1 MEELDL
7 RLDSRV
13 IVVTGAAAGI
23 GLCIARYCLAQGAI
37 VYLTDRD
44 TATLERSTAELGNNA
59 RAVTMDVSDAA
70 EVANAIGRIQA
81 AHDGIDVL
89 VNNAGVVAQGGF
101 ADTTEADW
109 QRLLAVN
116 LGSIFHCVQAVA
128 PRMRAR
134 SRGVI
139 VNLASVSAMRGGGS
153 IGNVWYGATKAAV
166 VAMTMGLARE
176 LGPDNVRVN
185 AIAPGV
191 VVTDMVR
198 DALTDDV
205 REHVLARFPLKR
217 LATADDVARLVVFL
231 VSDAASFITGQT
243 VAVDGGY
250 LVS

>member
-1 MEELDL
+1 MEALDL
-7 RLDSRV
+7 RLDGRV
-13 IVVTGAAAGI
+13 IVVTGSAAGI
-23 GLCIARYCLAQGAI
+23 GLSIARYCLAQGAI

-44 TATLERSTAELGNNA
+44 AAALDRSAAALGENA
-59 RAVTMDVSDAA
+59 HAVTMDVTNAA
-70 EVANAIGRIQA
+70 EVAHAIGRIQA
-81 AHDGIDVL
+81 AHDGVDVL

-109 QRLLAVN
+109 QRLVAVN
-116 LGSIFHCVQAVA
+116 LGGIFHCIQAVT

-134 SRGVI
+134 RCGAI
-139 VNLASVSAMRGGGS
+139 VNLASVSALRGGGS

-166 VAMTMGLARE
+166 VAITMGLARE

-185 AIAPGV
+185 AIAPGL

-205 REHVLARFPLKR
+205 RERVLTRFPLRR
-217 LATADDVARLVVFL
+217 LASADDVARLAVFL
-231 VSDAASFITGQT
+231 ASDAASFITGQT

-250 LVS
+250 LAS